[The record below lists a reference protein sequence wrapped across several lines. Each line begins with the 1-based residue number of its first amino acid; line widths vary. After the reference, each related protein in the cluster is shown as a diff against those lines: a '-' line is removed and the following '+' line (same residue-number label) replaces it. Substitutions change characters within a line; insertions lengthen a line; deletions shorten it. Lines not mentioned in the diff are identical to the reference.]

1 MVWKVFCLVNIL
13 FVCRQFGRDGYFHE
27 LAFNTTFEIFSEMV
41 IYWLESHTRMTGA
54 DLLSLIYL
62 IITYETN
69 LVFISLNVSHRSA

>member
-1 MVWKVFCLVNIL
+1 
-13 FVCRQFGRDGYFHE
+13 
-27 LAFNTTFEIFSEMV
+27 
-41 IYWLESHTRMTGA
+41 MTGA